1 MSKSAKTT
9 ESSADDAA
17 DLSERA
23 CRVLKLVVERF
34 IVHGQPI
41 ASRALSQSGDLN
53 VSPATIRNTL
63 SELEHLGF
71 LEAPHTSAGRIPTA
85 KGYRYFVDSLLSPQP
100 PEIGEYHS
108 VQHQLLARVHAGEE
122 VASGA
127 SQLLSQFSQMAAV
140 VSVPRQN
147 HCLLKQIQFVAL
159 TSHKVLAVLVV
170 NGSQVQNRIFELS
183 EPVSADRL
191 AQAASFLNERYAG
204 RDLLSLRELLDREV
218 RERWEQVDKV
228 MRQVAEFAEQ
238 VVNPGARNKLAVA
251 GRGNLL
257 AADELLDVQYLRG
270 IFDALDQKREIL
282 GLLDQ
287 CLDASGI
294 RIYIGREAGYD
305 ILDNCSL
312 ITAPYQVDGEMA
324 GVLGVIG
331 PQRMNYGRMISL
343 VDATANAMGK
353 ALDSGN

>member
-1 MSKSAKTT
+1 MSNTAKPTDST
-9 ESSADDAA
+9 SQQPG

-41 ASRALSQSGDLN
+41 ASRALSQSGGLN

-63 SELEHLGF
+63 SELEQLGF
-71 LEAPHTSAGRIPTA
+71 LSAPHTSAGRVPTEQ
-85 KGYRYFVDSLLSPQP
+85 GYRFFVDSLLSPQT

-108 VQHQLLARVHAGEE
+108 LQHQLLARVHAGEE
-122 VASGA
+122 VASSA
-127 SQLLSQFSQMAAV
+127 SQLLSQLSQMAAV

-147 HCLLKQIQFVAL
+147 HCMLKQIQFVAL
-159 TSHKVLAVLVV
+159 TPRKVLAVLVV

-183 EPVSADRL
+183 EPVAPERL
-191 AQAASFLNERYAG
+191 AQAAGFLNERYAG

-238 VVNPGARNKLAVA
+238 VVNPGSRNKLAVA

-312 ITAPYQVDGEMA
+312 ITAPYQVDGELA

-343 VDATANAMGK
+343 VDATAQAMGS
-353 ALDSGN
+353 ALESGR